1 MCDVR
6 YVCGAPFF
14 LSVLSQY
21 VIRHVRFITRRTH
34 NSRIVCNGAGDIPT
48 IQVWCFSSMLK
59 HHQELSQCS
68 SVRQCIQ
75 CNTELP
81 DQHPFQCRGY
91 PNAIQRRGFIKT
103 SEMRCPDLQ
112 SPSPIHLGSSV
123 TIVKQ
128 RKCVVVAGVEL
139 QLSDHKLLVRSLV
152 FGNTEQQMLY
162 SRNPESAAWSSQ
174 SLKSA
179 IELRKGG

>member
-1 MCDVR
+1 MQWCWRHTNNSSLVFFF
-6 YVCGAPFF
+6 YVEAPSRVEPM
-14 LSVLSQY
+14 LVSTSVYPMQY
-21 VIRHVRFITRRTH
+21 RAARSTSIPV
-34 NSRIVCNGAGDIPT
+34 SRISNAM
-48 IQVWCFSSMLK
+48 Q
-59 HHQELSQCS
+59 
-68 SVRQCIQ
+68 
-75 CNTELP
+75 
-81 DQHPFQCRGY
+81 RG
-91 PNAIQRRGFIKT
+91 GFIKT